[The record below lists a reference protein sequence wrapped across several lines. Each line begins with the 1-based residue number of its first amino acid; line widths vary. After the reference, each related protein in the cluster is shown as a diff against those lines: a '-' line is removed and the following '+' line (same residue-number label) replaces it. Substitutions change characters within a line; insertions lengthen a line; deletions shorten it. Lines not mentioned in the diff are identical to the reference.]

1 MHIANNIQYSLIY
14 FKWIHEEKIII
25 GGLDVSDI
33 FIYLTIKRVLDSSET
48 RTIDRNELVCILNI
62 RSTVV

>member
-14 FKWIHEEKIII
+14 FKWIHEEKIIV
-25 GGLDVSDI
+25 GLDVSDI